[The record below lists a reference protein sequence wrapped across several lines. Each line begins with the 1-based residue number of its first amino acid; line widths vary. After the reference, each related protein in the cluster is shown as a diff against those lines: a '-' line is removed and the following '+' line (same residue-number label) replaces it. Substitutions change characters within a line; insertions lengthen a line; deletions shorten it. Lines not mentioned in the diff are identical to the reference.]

1 MRRRTRTNKKKMI
14 MLEKIIMK
22 MKILMT
28 IMMIMMTKKHWV
40 ACMDGVVFYRSPL
53 TAVHIFTESFRETAS
68 QKTY

>member
-28 IMMIMMTKKHWV
+28 IMIMMTKKNWV